1 MLKVFEPLGA
11 RYYVTD
17 MTPSQLID
25 ELNKKAS
32 LRFMYIVGVK
42 TVRRETGKIK
52 SDMWPNLGLILTSQI
67 LTCPSCG
74 DSKWY
79 STCFSIRHWRLWRG
93 RSFAK

>member
-1 MLKVFEPLGA
+1 MLKVFEPLGV

-32 LRFMYIVGVK
+32 LRFMYIKGVK

-52 SDMWPNLGLILTSQI
+52 SGMWPTW
-67 LTCPSCG
+67 
-74 DSKWY
+74 D
-79 STCFSIRHWRLWRG
+79 
-93 RSFAK
+93 